1 MEFAPASWCT
11 WKCSSLNQA
20 IRILTYCDLEIS
32 PSVTQLG
39 VTRLKKTSFLYLL
52 NWRRGGEVVVRFS
65 LCGASLDDWT
75 NNGSVDVFS
84 RMIV

>member
-20 IRILTYCDLEIS
+20 IRILTYGDLEIW
-32 PSVTQLG
+32 PSVIQLG
-39 VTRLKKTSFLYLL
+39 VTRLKKISFLYLL
-52 NWRRGGEVVVRFS
+52 NWRREGEVVQFS

-84 RMIV
+84 RIVV